1 MEAEHREKFAP
12 ELEFARRLESEPD
25 LAFLPELYGRF
36 PKAEFYLVGGAVR
49 DQLLGR
55 QGFKDYDLVVRN
67 VTLEELSGS
76 LAEAGSVDLVGR
88 NFGVLKFWP
97 KRGEAEPAREAV
109 DIAWPRTETA
119 GGSGGYRDF
128 DVQADPALPIER
140 DLARRDLTVNAIAW
154 DMRLQRFIDPYGGRE
169 DIRSKTL
176 RAVGE
181 PAARFQED
189 YSRMLRVA
197 RLACQLGFTIEER
210 TWDAV
215 RALMPR
221 INDERAVLAD
231 GREISER
238 VVPYETIAKELFKAF
253 DADPVRAL
261 DLFEQCGAL
270 FQLMPEL
277 RLLSTCEQSPDHHR
291 EGNVWTHT
299 KLAMAKLVSP
309 EFAARFPGERAG
321 AETALA
327 VLLHDIGKPATAK
340 RAAGGF
346 TFYNHEEVGSGLARQ
361 IADRLKLAS
370 APGRKI
376 SSERLAGLVK
386 NHLFPNMVRV
396 DEVRKTTLAKYFLAD
411 RDAGREL
418 LHLAF
423 ADASASLPGDGE
435 PDLSNLDR
443 LLTELSVLEKRSD
456 CGSGS
461 RSAQLLT
468 GREVME
474 TLHLAPGPEIGRVLE
489 EVKEAQLK
497 GQIATPDAAKSFI
510 AGRYGAK

>member
-1 MEAEHREKFAP
+1 MESENREQFAP
-12 ELEFARRLESEPD
+12 EREFARRLEAEPE

-49 DQLLGR
+49 DHLLGR
-55 QGFKDYDLVVRN
+55 EGFKDYDLVVRN
-67 VTLEELSGS
+67 VSLEELSGS
-76 LAEAGSVDLVGR
+76 LEERGHVDLVGR

-97 KRGEAEPAREAV
+97 ERGAGEPAGEAV

-128 DVQADPALPIER
+128 AVQADPELPIER

-154 DMRLQRFIDPYGGRE
+154 DMRLQRFIDPFGGRE
-169 DIRSKTL
+169 DLRSRVL
-176 RAVGE
+176 RAVGD
-181 PAARFQED
+181 PADRFQED
-189 YSRMLRVA
+189 YSRMLRVV
-197 RLACQLGFTIEER
+197 RLACQLGFAVEPR

-215 RALMPR
+215 KALMPR
-221 INDERAVLAD
+221 INDERTVQAG

-238 VVPYETIAKELFKAF
+238 TVPYETIAKELCKAF
-253 DADPVRAL
+253 DADPVKAL
-261 DLFEQCGAL
+261 ELFEQCGAL

-291 EGNVWTHT
+291 EGNVWAHT
-299 KLAMAKLVSP
+299 KLAMTKLAGP

-340 RAAGGF
+340 REAGGF
-346 TFYNHEEVGSGLARQ
+346 TFYGHEEVGSGLARQ
-361 IADRLKLAS
+361 IAGRLKLAA
-370 APGRKI
+370 APGGRI
-376 SSERLAGLVK
+376 SPERLAGLVK
-386 NHLFPNMVRV
+386 NHLFPNLVRV
-396 DEVRKTTLAKYFLAD
+396 DQVRKTTLVKYFLAD
-411 RDAGREL
+411 RAAGREL

-423 ADASASLPGDGE
+423 ADASASIPGDGQ

-443 LLTELSVLEKRSD
+443 LAAELAELEKRQV
-456 CGSGS
+456 
-461 RSAQLLT
+461 AAPQLVT

-474 TLHLAPGPEIGRVLE
+474 ILKLAPGPEIGRILE
-489 EVKEAQLK
+489 EVKEAQLR
-497 GQIATPDAAKSFI
+497 GEIATAEEAKSFI
-510 AGRYGAK
+510 AGKYGRE